1 MSWQNY
7 DKLILAMKGQ
17 KLIDESI
24 WMNKQQNKKN
34 SWWDRI
40 VIFPQYLIPHHLL
53 SVAMHGLAGCQLVW
67 FKSLFIRFIVAN
79 YKVNVAEAA
88 QTDLTSYPSFNAF
101 FTRALRSGVRPIAEG
116 GNKVVSPVDGTISQ
130 LGTINSGQIVQAKG
144 RDYSVLELLG
154 GDESLAKQFE
164 QGQFTTI
171 YLSPRDYHRIH
182 MPLTGKLQ
190 QMRYIPGN
198 LFSVSPRTAR
208 TVPNL
213 FARNERVVTVFETEQ
228 GPMVLVLVGAI
239 FVGSMETVWA
249 NKITPPY
256 GKNIQHWHYDGEQAV
271 VLQKGQEMGRFNM
284 GSTVVVLLPEQ
295 SEKFKSELLTGGSI
309 LLVQAM
315 T

>member
-1 MSWQNY
+1 
-7 DKLILAMKGQ
+7 MKG
-17 KLIDESI
+17 KKIIDESI
-24 WMNKQQNKKN
+24 GMKKQQNNVN
-34 SWWDRI
+34 SCWDRI

-53 SVAMHGLAGCQLVW
+53 SVAMHWLAGCRVVW

-101 FTRALRSGVRPIAEG
+101 FTRALRSDVRPVAEG
-116 GNKVVSPVDGTISQ
+116 CNRVVSPVDGAISQ
-130 LGTINSGQIVQAKG
+130 LGPINTGRIIQAKG

-154 GDESLAKQFE
+154 GDQALAKQFE
-164 QGQFTTI
+164 QGQFATI

-182 MPLTGKLQ
+182 MPLMGKLQ
-190 QMRYIPGN
+190 QMRYIPGK

-213 FARNERVVTVFETEQ
+213 FARNERVVTVFETEL

-271 VLQKGQEMGRFNM
+271 VLKKGQEMGRFNM
-284 GSTVVVLLPEQ
+284 GSTVVMLLPQQ
-295 SEKFKSELLTGGSI
+295 SQLFKQELVPGAAIQLG
-309 LLVQAM
+309 QAM
-315 T
+315 S

>member
-1 MSWQNY
+1 
-7 DKLILAMKGQ
+7 
-17 KLIDESI
+17 
-24 WMNKQQNKKN
+24 MNKQQNKKN

-53 SVAMHGLAGCQLVW
+53 SVAMHWLAGCQVVW
-67 FKSLFIRFIVAN
+67 FKSVFIRFIVAN

-101 FTRALRSGVRPIAEG
+101 FTRALRSDVRPIAEG
-116 GNKVVSPVDGTISQ
+116 SNKVVSPVDGTISQ

-144 RDYSVLELLG
+144 HDYSVLELLG
-154 GDESLAKQFE
+154 GDQNLAKQFE
-164 QGQFTTI
+164 QGQFATI

-190 QMRYIPGN
+190 QMRYIPGK

-208 TVPNL
+208 TVPSL
-213 FARNERVVTVFETEQ
+213 FARNERVVTVFETEL

-256 GKNIQHWHYDGEQAV
+256 GKNIQHWHYEGEQAV
-271 VLQKGQEMGRFNM
+271 VLQKGEEMGRFNM
-284 GSTVVVLLPEQ
+284 GSTVVILLPEQ
-295 SEKFKSELLTGGSI
+295 SEVFKSELLAGDSI
-309 LLVQAM
+309 MMGQAM